1 MVIVDTKEFQT
12 KIKKL
17 SEAIDTNTFSVDAE
31 LLQLSIENTDFV
43 ISISNGEYFAKL
55 KIPQT
60 TITDQQFKA
69 VVNASL
75 FLALIL
81 KITTKNIEFEVA
93 DKVLVVKGN
102 GTYKLPL
109 VDKVLNLQYIAI
121 KNVTADFNLTND
133 TLMSIYNINSK
144 ELQSA
149 IISNPIQKIY
159 YLDEQGCITFTT
171 GACVNS
177 FVLPKP
183 IKLLIPGKVVKLFKL
198 FEDMSDIKVEV
209 GYDTTPTNKLQAK
222 LSLTSDNIGITALLP
237 SENDFNTVVPAK
249 IIRDLA
255 NKNFDFSL
263 SINKDDLLAALNRL
277 SIFSKT
283 TAKINKQ
290 TILEGYLEFNNSQL
304 TIYDGTKV
312 NSEVLT
318 DYSIEHAF
326 SKNPFSAKFN
336 LIDIQKVL
344 SSCTET
350 FINLNFGD
358 PRCLVLSRGLIKN
371 VVRLLN

>member
-1 MVIVDTKEFQT
+1 MIIVDTKDFQT

-17 SEAIDTNTFSVDAE
+17 AEAIDTNTFSVDAE
-31 LLQLSIENTDFV
+31 LLQLSVENTDFV

-60 TITDQQFKA
+60 TLTEQQFCA
-69 VVNASL
+69 AVNASL
-75 FLALIL
+75 FLSLIL
-81 KITTKNIEFEVA
+81 KITTKNIEFSIE
-93 DKVLVVKGN
+93 DKALIVKGN

-109 VDKVLNLQYIAI
+109 VDKVLNLQNLAI
-121 KNVTADFNLTND
+121 KNVTAEFTFMND

-144 ELQSA
+144 EIQSA

-177 FVLPKP
+177 FVLPTP

-198 FEDMSDIKVEV
+198 FEDMSDIKAEV
-209 GYDTTPTNKLQAK
+209 GYDLTPAGKVQAK

-237 SENDFNTVVPAK
+237 TENDFNTTVPVK
-249 IIRDLA
+249 VIRDLA
-255 NKNFDFSL
+255 NKNFDFCL
-263 SINKDDLLAALNRL
+263 TVNKDEFLAALNRL

-290 TILEGYLEFNNSQL
+290 TILEGCLEFKDSQL

-312 NSEVLT
+312 NNETLT
-318 DYSIEHAF
+318 DYSIIHAL
-326 SKNPFSAKFN
+326 SELPFTAKFN

-344 SSCTET
+344 SSCTES

-358 PRCLVLSRGLIKN
+358 PRCLVISRGLIKN
-371 VVRLLN
+371 IVRLLN